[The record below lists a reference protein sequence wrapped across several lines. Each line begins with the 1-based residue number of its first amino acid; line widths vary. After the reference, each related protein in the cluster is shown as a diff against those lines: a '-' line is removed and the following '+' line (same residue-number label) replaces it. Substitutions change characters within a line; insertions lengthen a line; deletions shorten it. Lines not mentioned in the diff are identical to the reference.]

1 MARSKSKMIPW
12 YRLRGSVR
20 ARLTLWN
27 TVTFAAVLVCIGIS
41 FRLLAQAYLLS
52 GLDRELHAHTD
63 VQTGAVTNQILV
75 LTTDFI
81 ARTGRDQ
88 TATITTKSHGQTI
101 APVGVNIVQGNR
113 LSIEDSAARPTRAE
127 VTRVHETLQGDPTG
141 QFQYRSFNLDGKP
154 QQASLVSTINSL
166 GGEVRLDTVGD
177 NQAPGLAAY
186 RPWDAD
192 GFSAASRGSVV
203 TNTVTSEGDML
214 RVLSRPIREGNQI
227 TGVRQIAT
235 SLSPLHRDLNGL
247 TRSLFLLLPP
257 ALIIALLAGLF
268 LTNKALSPVK
278 SLTVAARQIRPD
290 QLTRRLP
297 LNGTDEFDELAATFN
312 SALGRVESAFKDRER
327 MVAQLQRFT
336 GDASHE
342 LRTPL
347 TTIKANTTVA
357 LSETHPSEDHLHALR
372 KIDRAADRMTALVED
387 LLLLARFD
395 GIQAPL
401 DARPVSVRQLAE
413 EAVELLPEAR
423 PAIDIAACPG
433 QLMVLAE
440 PGHIVRLLRNLLEN
454 SRKFTP
460 EEGLIEVRAT
470 QLAQSVEIRVV
481 DSGSGIAPEHLPFL
495 GERLFRADTARSRS
509 HGGAG
514 LGLAICKSI
523 AERHGGTLKFVSTP
537 GSGTTVIVTLPSA

>member
-1 MARSKSKMIPW
+1 MIPW

-27 TVTFAAVLVCIGIS
+27 TVTFAAVLVCIGVS
-41 FRLLAQAYLLS
+41 FRLLAQSYLLS

-63 VQTGAVTNQILV
+63 VQSGAVTNQILV
-75 LTTDFI
+75 LTTDVI
-81 ARTGRDQ
+81 ATTGSDK
-88 TATITTKSHGQTI
+88 TATITTNSRGETG
-101 APVGVNIVQGNR
+101 PPMGVNIVQGKR
-113 LSIEDSAARPTRAE
+113 LSIAGSATQPTRAE
-127 VTRVHETLQGDPTG
+127 ITRVHETLQGDPTG
-141 QFQYRSFNLDGKP
+141 QFQSRSFNLDGKP
-154 QQASLVSTINSL
+154 RQASLVSTINSL
-166 GGEVRLDTVGD
+166 GGEVRFHTERDAQL
-177 NQAPGLAAY
+177 PGLAAY

-192 GFSAASRGSVV
+192 GFAAAAHGSVV
-203 TNTVTSEGDML
+203 IDTVTSEGDTL
-214 RVLSRPIREGNQI
+214 RVLSRPIREADQI

-235 SLSPLHRDLNGL
+235 SLSPLQRDLNGL

-257 ALIIALLAGLF
+257 ALFIALLAGLF
-268 LTNKALSPVK
+268 LTSQALSPVK
-278 SLTVAARQIRPD
+278 SLTMAARQIRPD

-297 LNGTDEFDELAATFN
+297 LNGADEFDELAATFN
-312 SALGRVESAFKDRER
+312 SALSRVESAFNERER

-357 LSETHPSEDHLHALR
+357 LEEPLPSQDHLHALR

-401 DARPVSVRQLAE
+401 DARPVSVRLVAE
-413 EAVELLPEAR
+413 EAIEMLPDVR
-423 PAIDIAACPG
+423 PVIDIGACPG
-433 QLMVLAE
+433 QIMVLAE
-440 PGHIVRLLRNLLEN
+440 SGHIVRLLRNLLEN

-460 EEGLIEVRAT
+460 DEGSIEVRAA
-470 QLAQSVEIRVV
+470 QLGQNVEIRVV
-481 DSGSGIAPEHLPFL
+481 DSGSGIAPEHIPFL